1 VIGIAGS
8 DWIEEKMSCT
18 KRDPE
23 SGSSE
28 SLEEEE
34 VTSKRSGSKIVHEE
48 DPEIGVELLQTEKV

>member
-1 VIGIAGS
+1 MSGS

-28 SLEEEE
+28 SLEKEE
-34 VTSKRSGSKIVHEE
+34 VTSKRSGSKIVHGE
-48 DPEIGVELLQTEKV
+48 DLEDNCVPLLTKNK

>member
-1 VIGIAGS
+1 MAGS

-28 SLEEEE
+28 SLEEEK
-34 VTSKRSGSKIVHEE
+34 VTSKRSGSKIVHGE
-48 DPEIGVELLQTEKV
+48 DLEDNCVALLTDKK